1 MFERSIVVSSIAI
14 LASACSAAEQPEEAD
29 QESDISSVEQA
40 IGEASCAT
48 ATPNAAATVTLNRAE
63 VDLPSQVVNGAY
75 ESTAAVCANSDVVGL
90 KAATVRNGTLGVT
103 LNVKFSRAGLTP
115 AQQQAECAQTS
126 FKISYFKNGQNA
138 FKTVGTPGAGFAAL
152 QLVESGVPLV
162 SNSRCLNGVTVSWSV
177 PRAGTTPPPDES
189 RTLSSSG
196 KTIFIRSG
204 VPLAAD
210 KGVFVV
216 QARDRTGAL
225 SEYDFRVDP

>member
-1 MFERSIVVSSIAI
+1 LTSATFPDALAIALQSSDGRLLNHYFREVA
-14 LASACSAAEQPEEAD
+14 
-29 QESDISSVEQA
+29 QA
-40 IGEASCAT
+40 GS
-48 ATPNAAATVTLNRAE
+48 
-63 VDLPSQVVNGAY
+63 
-75 ESTAAVCANSDVVGL
+75 
-90 KAATVRNGTLGVT
+90 
-103 LNVKFSRAGLTP
+103 FTP